1 MRFESSRLF
10 SLAICLGLA
19 GCSLPQPATKSAPAP
34 VVKPVFA
41 FTAPE
46 PCKAAGTAKITF
58 GIVSPQFVKNESEQV
73 TMYSAKGRAKLQAMY
88 AEMSAAMRS
97 DFLSLTSCKGFLAK
111 GPYQS
116 FGDMVFPDRIG
127 SDLILVPE
135 LDIRIGVDATSRNTT
150 SNLALLINKNTPQV
164 IMVDGS
170 VTLSGRVT
178 IAVKESVTELRMW
191 TRSIEIPAETFPFRG
206 EEQFGAQ
213 YGAMPNAVA
222 LEDPAFL
229 RALGPHLE
237 KLYGR
242 ILTTTWNY
250 LDAREMAVVR
260 QQSLEPRNKAIS
272 GIAR

>member
-1 MRFESSRLF
+1 
-10 SLAICLGLA
+10 
-19 GCSLPQPATKSAPAP
+19 
-34 VVKPVFA
+34 
-41 FTAPE
+41 
-46 PCKAAGTAKITF
+46 
-58 GIVSPQFVKNESEQV
+58 
-73 TMYSAKGRAKLQAMY
+73 
-88 AEMSAAMRS
+88 
-97 DFLSLTSCKGFLAK
+97 
-111 GPYQS
+111 
-116 FGDMVFPDRIG
+116 MVFPDRIG